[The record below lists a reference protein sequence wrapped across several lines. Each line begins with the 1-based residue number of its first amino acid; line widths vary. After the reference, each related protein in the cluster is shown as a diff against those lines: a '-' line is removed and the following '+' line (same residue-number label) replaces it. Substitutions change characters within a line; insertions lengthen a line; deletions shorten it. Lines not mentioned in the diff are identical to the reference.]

1 MLKKRRGVI
10 DDDEGSRGGREVERG
25 RGEKKMLSGTRVVEG
40 SREGRGVER
49 GTNRDQYSVYI
60 SRT

>member
-1 MLKKRRGVI
+1 MMMRGREWDERSRGV
-10 DDDEGSRGGREVERG
+10 EGR
-25 RGEKKMLSGTRVVEG
+25 KKMLSGTRVVEG